1 MISPSKV
8 GALPAIAFYDTD
20 FTFEKTGIG
29 QGLSVT
35 SEETKDELSGDG
47 NNTKFKLKNIALRP
61 LISVEVPAGNKL
73 MESSEY
79 TVDYLKSEI
88 SFRTAP
94 SKAPKGKTNIF
105 VTYSMMKSAGE
116 SRGIRLKINCN
127 FDIWAKNLA
136 QSDEL
141 TLRLVRS
148 ILFAED
154 SLISKGIS
162 FTLLGGTLITSE
174 DGSKLKDLFAR
185 RLLCRV
191 ETDIHFV
198 DKVPRMEKIELT
210 KKKI

>member
-1 MISPSKV
+1 MVVPSKV
-8 GALPAIAFYDTD
+8 GALPVISFYDTD

-29 QGLSVT
+29 QGLSVA
-35 SEETKDELSGDG
+35 SEETRDEFSGDG
-47 NNTKFKLKNIALRP
+47 YNTKFKLKNIPLRP
-61 LISVEVPAGNKL
+61 LISVEVPVGNKL

-88 SFRTAP
+88 GFRIAP
-94 SKAPKGKTNIF
+94 SKASKGNPNIF
-105 VTYSMMKSAGE
+105 VTYSMAKSAGE

-136 QSDEL
+136 QCDEL
-141 TLRLVRS
+141 TLGVVKS
-148 ILFAED
+148 ILFADD

-162 FTLLGGTLITSE
+162 LTLLGGTLITSE
-174 DGSKLKDLFAR
+174 DGSKLKDLFGR
-185 RLLCRV
+185 RLVCRV

-198 DKVPRMEKIELT
+198 DKVARMEKIELT